1 MAQQY
6 TCDLQTDQRPAHMT
20 IEDLQCIFEYQIEEG
35 TENLYF
41 MLTDGD
47 SHPQIQRH
55 PSDDLAGLLPMLDS
69 FQYTGH
75 NVMPRFKK

>member
-1 MAQQY
+1 
-6 TCDLQTDQRPAHMT
+6 MT
-20 IEDLQCIFEYQIEEG
+20 LEDLQYIFEYQIEEG

-47 SHPQIQRH
+47 SMPVIERH
-55 PSDDLAGLLPMLDS
+55 PADDLSGLLPMLDS

-75 NVMPRFKK
+75 NIMPRFKK

>member
-1 MAQQY
+1 MN
-6 TCDLQTDQRPAHMT
+6 L
-20 IEDLQCIFEYQIEEG
+20 EDLRHIFEYQIEEG
-35 TENLYF
+35 TEKLYF

-47 SHPQIQRH
+47 GHPLIQRH
-55 PSDDLAGLLPMLDS
+55 PAEDLAGLLPMLDS

>member
-1 MAQQY
+1 
-6 TCDLQTDQRPAHMT
+6 MT
-20 IEDLQCIFEYQIEEG
+20 LEDLQHIFEYQMEEG

-41 MLTDGD
+41 MLRDGD
-47 SHPQIQRH
+47 AFPIIGRH

-75 NVMPRFKK
+75 NVMPRFTK

>member
-1 MAQQY
+1 
-6 TCDLQTDQRPAHMT
+6 MT
-20 IEDLQCIFEYQIEEG
+20 LEDLQYIFEYQIEEG

-41 MLTDGD
+41 MLTDGERL
-47 SHPQIQRH
+47 PVIQRH
-55 PSDDLAGLLPMLDS
+55 PADDLHGLFPMLDL